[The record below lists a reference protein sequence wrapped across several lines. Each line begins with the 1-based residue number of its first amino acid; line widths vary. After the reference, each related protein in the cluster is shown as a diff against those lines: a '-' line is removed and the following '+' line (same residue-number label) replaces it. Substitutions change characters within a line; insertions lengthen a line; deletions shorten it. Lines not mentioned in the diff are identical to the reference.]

1 MSDDEDEDDLWGDVE
16 EPDTNIML
24 SANLAAV
31 IGKEETKVHAGEP
44 DEGQISWTA
53 PAFAGLSN
61 SDMVDVKGGNWNK
74 EALLP
79 VPPTPGT
86 AAAMLGTS
94 PPAKAA
100 EAAAPAKAAE
110 AAAPAKA
117 AEAAAPAKA
126 AEAAAPAKAAETAA
140 AAKAA
145 VPAVPPV
152 IGAMP
157 AINPTFT
164 LPTAANGQI
173 DWGAMMAIPA
183 VPAK

>member
-61 SDMVDVKGGNWNK
+61 SDMVGVKGGNWNK

-117 AEAAAPAKA
+117 AE
-126 AEAAAPAKAAETAA
+126 TAA

-164 LPTAANGQI
+164 SPTTVNGHI

>member
-117 AEAAAPAKA
+117 AE
-126 AEAAAPAKAAETAA
+126 TAA